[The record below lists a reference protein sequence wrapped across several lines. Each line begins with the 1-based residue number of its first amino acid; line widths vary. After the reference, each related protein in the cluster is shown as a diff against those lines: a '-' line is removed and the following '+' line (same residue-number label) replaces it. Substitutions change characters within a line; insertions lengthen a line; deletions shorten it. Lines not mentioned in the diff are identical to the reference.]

1 MLPTV
6 SASPETSRKGRKV
19 YDYSFFAR
27 SLNICLSP
35 ESYVLDI
42 GLNQTE
48 RSHGENNQC
57 SSYLQKTW
65 LGLWTTY
72 VNYYFSVESEAQPW
86 MSGINSKMVPNK
98 NKAYLIPSPEKSHIN
113 DHIGKR
119 ENIFSIFSGPPL
131 NRKTQ
136 NSKILDIKISNQTDG
151 NVNQTIYTQ

>member
-1 MLPTV
+1 
-6 SASPETSRKGRKV
+6 
-19 YDYSFFAR
+19 
-27 SLNICLSP
+27 
-35 ESYVLDI
+35 
-42 GLNQTE
+42 
-48 RSHGENNQC
+48 
-57 SSYLQKTW
+57 
-65 LGLWTTY
+65 
-72 VNYYFSVESEAQPW
+72 